1 MAGSSPVTLRSFK
14 MEKEKICN
22 DSEILAM
29 AFIYLQPDGGVY
41 DVSEGYIRGTIFP
54 DLDKPFLRGGDA
66 K

>member
-1 MAGSSPVTLRSFK
+1 MAGSSPVTLRSFI

-29 AFIYLQPDGGVY
+29 AFINLQPDDGVY
-41 DVSEGYIRGTIFP
+41 EISEGYIRGTIFP
-54 DLDKPFLRGGDA
+54 DLDKPFLRGGDS

>member
-1 MAGSSPVTLRSFK
+1 

-29 AFIYLQPDGGVY
+29 AFINLQPGGGVY
-41 DVSEGYIRGTIFP
+41 DVSEGYVRGTIFP

>member
-1 MAGSSPVTLRSFK
+1 

-29 AFIYLQPDGGVY
+29 AFINLQPDDGVY
-41 DVSEGYIRGTIFP
+41 EISEGYIRGTIFP
-54 DLDKPFLRGGDA
+54 DLDKPFLRGGDS